1 MKSYVADVK
10 TYLNDLA
17 ARQPAPGGGSAAA
30 FSLCMGISLIEKAV
44 QYSASQNKRLCGRA
58 KALEVIRRKTLRYID
73 LDGIIFEQF
82 IHAEKERKAIFLK
95 KSEALIA
102 TIGTRCYAVYVLA
115 QKVESDIKKSIISD
129 FYIGLACIR
138 VALCGCVYNLEAN
151 SVFFGK
157 NNRMIG
163 IFKRYLKQWPKS

>member
-1 MKSYVADVK
+1 MKSYLADLEP
-10 TYLNDLA
+10 YLSDLA

-30 FSLCMGISLIEKAV
+30 FSLCMGISLIEKAI
-44 QYSASQNKRLCGRA
+44 QYSGSQSKQLRNPARA
-58 KALEVIRRKTLRYID
+58 LGAIRRKTLRYID

-82 IHAEKERKAIFLK
+82 IHAEKNRKAIFLK
-95 KSEALIA
+95 KSDALIV
-102 TIGTRCYAVYVLA
+102 TIGTTCYTVYVLA

-138 VALCGCVYNLEAN
+138 VALYGCVHNLEAN

-157 NNRMIG
+157 NNRMIAT
-163 IFKRYLKQWPKS
+163 FKRYLRQWPKF